1 MSKPLQETMWA
12 FAWKAG
18 DPYITS
24 IINWSKRGLIM
35 ECEKYQGIPWKK
47 IYGRGG
53 RAIKVIV
60 KEQP

>member
-12 FAWKAG
+12 FAWKG
-18 DPYITS
+18 CSPYIST
-24 IINWSKRGLIM
+24 IIRRSRRGVIAD
-35 ECEKYQGIPWKK
+35 CEKAVGLSWKK

-53 RAIKVIV
+53 RAIKVTV